1 MAASPG
7 PASDVVRITEHS
19 AAYWT
24 ATIDSPPLNLFGAE
38 MHAGLRLLLDRM
50 EASAEVKVVVLE
62 SAIPDYWIAHFDLER
77 GLGVP
82 DIPGAAPISEWPETV
97 RRLASSPVITIASI
111 RGRARGQ
118 GSETALACDLR
129 FASVEKAILGQP
141 EVAIGLLAASGA
153 LAWLPALVGRS
164 RALEIAVGCAD
175 FDAVT
180 AERYGWIN
188 RALPDSEMDA
198 FVDGLARR
206 IAGFPR
212 SAIAATKAAIN
223 ERSAVAAPEAI
234 QAMQTTFGELMR
246 KPDTRART
254 AAALRQGLQQP
265 GDFELQLGDRIGELA
280 YAAAQSS

>member
-1 MAASPG
+1 MAVSASSTSE
-7 PASDVVRITEHS
+7 AVRITEHD

-50 EASAEVKVVVLE
+50 SASDEVKVVVLE
-62 SAIPDYWIAHFDLER
+62 SGVPDYWIAHFDLER
-77 GLGVP
+77 GLEVP
-82 DIPGAAPISEWPETV
+82 DIPGAASMFEWPETV

-129 FASVEKAILGQP
+129 FASIENAILGQP
-141 EVAIGLLAASGA
+141 EVAIGLVPASGA

-175 FDAVT
+175 FDAIT

-188 RALPDSEMDA
+188 RALPDSELDE
-198 FVDGLARR
+198 FVDDLARR
-206 IAGFPR
+206 IASFPR
-212 SAIAATKAAIN
+212 SAIAATKAEIN
-223 ERSAVAAPEAI
+223 ARSTVATPEVLRAA
-234 QAMQTTFGELMR
+234 QRSFGELMR
-246 KPDTRART
+246 EPDTRVRT

-265 GDFELQLGDRIGELA
+265 GDFELHLGDRVGELNHA
-280 YAAAQSS
+280 TQQS